1 MLNIRTQVALSGV
14 AQTWVRQSRALII
27 GRPRMQKAL
36 PARKGHALY
45 WETLSRLGMTPH
57 ARHVHSS
64 FPQSFPLQPENMCDP
79 KVPQQALDF
88 IDFVNKSPS
97 PFHATHE
104 AAELLKKAGFE
115 EIKERDNW
123 NGKIKNNGKYYFTRN
138 GSSIVGFVVG
148 GKYKP
153 GNGFSVVGAH
163 TDSPCLKVKPV
174 SNKEKSGY
182 LEVGVQ
188 LYGGGIWHTWFDRDL
203 SLAGRVMVE
212 QEDGTYRHTL
222 VKINRPLL
230 RIPTLAIHL
239 DRTANDQFTFNKEE
253 QLAPIL
259 ATATKAELNKPA
271 ESDKAEADEAHHPLL
286 VRVLAQEMKIKPGQ
300 IRDFELA
307 LYDTQPS
314 TVGGICN
321 EFIFS
326 PRLDNLEMS
335 FCSIR
340 ALTEATNVEN
350 DTNMRIAV
358 LFDNEEI
365 GSTTAHGADSNLL
378 PVTLQ
383 RLAATQLM
391 SGSDVS
397 PTAFEE
403 AMHKSIL
410 VSADMA
416 HAIHPNY
423 PEKHESNHRP
433 HMHKGTVIKINANQ
447 RYATTAV
454 TSLVL
459 KELAKKHSIPI
470 QEFVV
475 RNDSS
480 CGSTIGPMLSAKL
493 GLRTVDVGNP
503 QLSMHSIREVGGT
516 DDVKHG
522 IDLLKVFY
530 EEFAELE
537 ARIVVD

>member
-1 MLNIRTQVALSGV
+1 MFNPTIPQE
-14 AQTWVRQSRALII
+14 AQ
-27 GRPRMQKAL
+27 
-36 PARKGHALY
+36 
-45 WETLSRLGMTPH
+45 
-57 ARHVHSS
+57 
-64 FPQSFPLQPENMCDP
+64 
-79 KVPQQALDF
+79 DF
-88 IDFVNKSPS
+88 IEFVNQSPS

-104 AAELLKKAGFE
+104 AAKILKAAGYT
-115 EIKERDNW
+115 EIKERDSW
-123 NGKIKNNGKYYFTRN
+123 NEGLIQREGKYYFTRN
-138 GSSIVGFVVG
+138 GSAIIAFHVG
-148 GKYKP
+148 GKYNP
-153 GNGFSVVGAH
+153 GNGFSIVGAH

-174 SNKEKSGY
+174 SKKDKSGY

-203 SLAGRVMVE
+203 SVAGRVLIE
-212 QEDGTYRHTL
+212 HEDGTFKHTL
-222 VKINRPLL
+222 VKVDRPIL

-239 DRTANDQFTFNKEE
+239 DRTANDSFTFNKEN

-259 ATATKAELNKPA
+259 ATAAKAQLSGITATEGV
-271 ESDKAEADEAHHPLL
+271 ESEANHHPLL
-286 VRVLAQEMKIKPGQ
+286 VRILADEMKVEPNQ

-307 LYDTQPS
+307 VYDTQKS
-314 TVGGICN
+314 TIGGACN

-335 FCSIR
+335 YCSII
-340 ALTEATNVEN
+340 ALTQAKDIEN
-350 DTNMRIAV
+350 DTNIRIAA
-358 LFDNEEI
+358 LFDNEEV
-365 GSTTAHGADSNLL
+365 GSMTAHGADSNLL

-383 RLAATQLM
+383 RLANTRVVDAK
-391 SGSDVS
+391 DVS
-397 PTAFEE
+397 LTAFEE
-403 AMHKSIL
+403 SIHKSIL

-423 PEKHESNHRP
+423 ADRHEENHRP
-433 HMHKGTVIKINANQ
+433 EMHKGTVIKINANQ

-454 TSLVL
+454 TSMVL
-459 KELAKKHSIPI
+459 KELAKKHQIPI

-503 QLSMHSIREVGGT
+503 QLSMHSIRETGGT

-522 IDLLKVFY
+522 IDLLRVFY
-530 EEFAELE
+530 EEFAVLE
-537 ARIVVD
+537 QRFIVD

>member
-1 MLNIRTQVALSGV
+1 MVFNPPIPQE
-14 AQTWVRQSRALII
+14 
-27 GRPRMQKAL
+27 
-36 PARKGHALY
+36 AR
-45 WETLSRLGMTPH
+45 
-57 ARHVHSS
+57 
-64 FPQSFPLQPENMCDP
+64 
-79 KVPQQALDF
+79 DF
-88 IDFVNKSPS
+88 VEFVNKSPS
-97 PFHATHE
+97 PFHCTHE
-104 AAELLKKAGFE
+104 AAELFKQAGFK

-123 NGKIKNNGKYYFTRN
+123 NGAIERNGKYYFTRN
-138 GSSIVGFVVG
+138 GSSIVAFIVG
-148 GKYKP
+148 GKYTP
-153 GNGFSVVGAH
+153 GNGFSIVGAH

-174 SNKEKSGY
+174 SKKEKSGY

-203 SLAGRVMVE
+203 SVAGRVMI
-212 QEDGTYRHTL
+212 EDKDGKYRHTL
-222 VKINRPLL
+222 VKVDRPLL

-239 DRTANDQFTFNKEE
+239 DRTANDGFTFNKEV

-259 ATATKAELNKPA
+259 ATATKAELNKTEGDEHIEA
-271 ESDKAEADEAHHPLL
+271 EDGHHPLL
-286 VRVLAQEMKIKPGQ
+286 VRVLAEEMGVESSQ

-307 LYDTQPS
+307 LYDTQGS
-314 TVGGICN
+314 TIGGVCN

-326 PRLDNLEMS
+326 PRLDNQEMS
-335 FCSIR
+335 YCATR
-340 ALTEATNVEN
+340 ALIQSKNIEN
-350 DTNMRIAV
+350 DTNIRVTV

-383 RLAATQLM
+383 RLASTQLL
-391 SGSDVS
+391 SGENVS

-423 PEKHESNHRP
+423 PDKHEENHRP
-433 HMHKGTVIKINANQ
+433 QMHKGTVIKVNANQ

-459 KELAKKHSIPI
+459 KELAKKHVIPI

-475 RNDSS
+475 RNDSP
-480 CGSTIGPMLSAKL
+480 CGSTIGPMLSAKI

-522 IDLLKVFY
+522 IDLLQVFF

-537 ARIVVD
+537 ARIIVD

>member
-1 MLNIRTQVALSGV
+1 MYKPTAPQE
-14 AQTWVRQSRALII
+14 AQ
-27 GRPRMQKAL
+27 
-36 PARKGHALY
+36 
-45 WETLSRLGMTPH
+45 
-57 ARHVHSS
+57 
-64 FPQSFPLQPENMCDP
+64 
-79 KVPQQALDF
+79 DF

-104 AAELLKKAGFE
+104 ACEILKKHGFQ
-115 EIKERDNW
+115 EIKERESW
-123 NGKIKNNGKYYFTRN
+123 NDGLIKRGGKYYFTRN
-138 GSSIVGFVVG
+138 GSALIAFEVG
-148 GKYKP
+148 GKYNP
-153 GNGFSVVGAH
+153 GNGFSVIGAH
-163 TDSPCLKVKPV
+163 TDSPCLKLKPI
-174 SNKEKSGY
+174 SKKDKSGY

-203 SLAGRVMVE
+203 SVAGRVLVE
-212 QEDGTYRHTL
+212 QEDGTFKHTL
-222 VKINRPLL
+222 VKVDRPIL

-239 DRTANDQFTFNKEE
+239 DRDANSSFSFNKET

-259 ATATKAELNKPA
+259 ATETKSQLSGITATEGV
-271 ESDKAEADEAHHPLL
+271 ESEANHHPLL
-286 VRVLAQEMKIKPGQ
+286 IRILADDMNVKPNQ

-307 LYDTQPS
+307 VYDTQKS
-314 TVGGICN
+314 TIGGACN

-340 ALTEATNVEN
+340 AITEAKDIEN
-350 DTNMRIAV
+350 DANIRIAA

-365 GSTTAHGADSNLL
+365 GSQTAHGADSNLL

-383 RLAATQLM
+383 RLANT
-391 SGSDVS
+391 SVVDCKDVS
-397 PTAFEE
+397 LTAFEE
-403 AMHKSIL
+403 AIHKSIL

-423 PEKHESNHRP
+423 AAKHEENHCP
-433 HMHKGTVIKINANQ
+433 QMHKGTVIKVNANQ

-459 KELAKKHSIPI
+459 KELAKKHKIPI

-493 GLRTVDVGNP
+493 GLRTVDIGNP
-503 QLSMHSIREVGGT
+503 QLSMHSIRETGGT
-516 DDVKHG
+516 DDVAHG
-522 IDLLKVFY
+522 INLLRAFY

-537 ARIVVD
+537 QKFIVD